1 MSTKSEQFR
10 SETQRAA
17 RTSRTARAAST
28 DAPPRRTKGQ
38 LPPDE
43 NDATPTVGAKQRG
56 THTQKRASV
65 KVEVSETGKT
75 SRKSTRASANRSKG
89 AAPLTLAASRKTRS
103 AKTRAGKAEAAR
115 ATHAGARKI

>member
-10 SETQRAA
+10 SEAQ
-17 RTSRTARAAST
+17 RTARASRVARAASSG
-28 DAPPRRTKGQ
+28 AHLHRAKGQ

-43 NDATPTVGAKQRG
+43 DDATPTVGAKHG